1 MTFTSTLFRRL
12 FWKRETISRAV
23 HERINLIIINPAYT
37 VMTEQ
42 KVSIG
47 PYLHKWTKTI
57 EMLQWFVDILIDIL
71 IPLKS
76 SWPPWSSSSWSIVL
90 DQHIADSSNLLTPD
104 KHDNNTCFP
113 VIQTSISSL
122 LRPRALTTWGKIHS
136 IVYLFPGEEAWLHRK
151 LYHNSIKGT
160 VTLLKI
166 FCLFN
171 CLYL

>member
-57 EMLQWFVDILIDIL
+57 EMLQWFVDILIDIF

-104 KHDNNTCFP
+104 KHDNNTCLP

-122 LRPRALTTWGKIHS
+122 LRLRALTTWGKIHS
-136 IVYLFPGEEAWLHRK
+136 IVYLFSGEEAWLHRK

-160 VTLLKI
+160 VTLSKI